1 MKAGMLILMV
11 TLLYGCSW
19 ARVKVAGDEYLLSPF
34 PPGKTM
40 TVPTSTSGSASATA
54 ASTQVSSKIIL
65 KKPLTL
71 IKAPVL

>member
-54 ASTQVSSKIIL
+54 ASTVESPRSVPK
-65 KKPLTL
+65 
-71 IKAPVL
+71 